1 MWAGRESYLSLVDGT
16 CTHIRPRVQPSS
28 IARLGWLAYV
38 RTGYRDSANNES
50 HYSSASLTP
59 NTNSL
64 ISKSDRIA
72 HRSDRPPTF
81 YSSESLTPNTNNF
94 ISKSDRRIFPQ
105 EP

>member
-1 MWAGRESYLSLVDGT
+1 MESFYIGVGGVNPLVEKTPPTKRPVQVAQADRESYLSLVDGT

-59 NTNSL
+59 NTNNL
-64 ISKSDRIA
+64 ISKSDR
-72 HRSDRPPTF
+72 RLLRM
-81 YSSESLTPNTNNF
+81 
-94 ISKSDRRIFPQ
+94 
-105 EP
+105 